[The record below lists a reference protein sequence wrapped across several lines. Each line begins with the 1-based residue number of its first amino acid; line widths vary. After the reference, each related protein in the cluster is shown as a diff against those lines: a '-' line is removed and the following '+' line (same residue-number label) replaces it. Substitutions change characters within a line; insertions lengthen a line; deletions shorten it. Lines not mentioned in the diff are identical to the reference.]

1 MIASR
6 MFTAVD
12 THTEG
17 EATRIVTGGMP
28 AVPGATMAEK
38 RAYLQER
45 LDHVRRMLLF
55 EPRGHKDMFG
65 AFLLPPCRPEADA
78 GVVFMDSGSYLNM
91 CGHGSIGVVTA
102 LLETGMVPCAGE
114 EADVTLDTP
123 SGLIRAR
130 AKLHNG
136 RVREVTVRNVPAFL
150 YREGVPVA
158 LSDGRTVHADI
169 AFGGNFFALVEAEE
183 AGVALDAADKDRLTA
198 RGAEIRDALNAAGGI
213 AHPLLPHIRTVDLV
227 EFCGPARDPRAD
239 ARNVVVFGDGQID
252 RSPCGTGTSAK
263 LALLRARGELPL
275 GKPYVHESIL
285 GTLFTGVAAEDT
297 AQGGYPA
304 IVPEITGGPM
314 SPASPNTCS
323 TRRTRSAAGSCFN
336 GPANLK
342 KREKQLWNLWRP
354 CISASPS
361 STPTS
366 IWPTTSTPSGA
377 TGAPM

>member
-1 MIASR
+1 M
-6 MFTAVD
+6 
-12 THTEG
+12 
-17 EATRIVTGGMP
+17 
-28 AVPGATMAEK
+28 
-38 RAYLQER
+38 
-45 LDHVRRMLLF
+45 
-55 EPRGHKDMFG
+55 
-65 AFLLPPCRPEADA
+65 
-78 GVVFMDSGSYLNM
+78 
-91 CGHGSIGVVTA
+91 
-102 LLETGMVPCAGE
+102 
-114 EADVTLDTP
+114 
-123 SGLIRAR
+123 
-130 AKLHNG
+130 
-136 RVREVTVRNVPAFL
+136 RNVPAFL

-198 RGAEIRDALNAAGGI
+198 RGAEIQGRAQRGRRV

-263 LALLRARGELPL
+263 LALLRARGSFRWGSPMCTRASSA
-275 GKPYVHESIL
+275 PSSPAW
-285 GTLFTGVAAEDT
+285 AAEDT

-336 GPANLK
+336 GPA
-342 KREKQLWNLWRP
+342 
-354 CISASPS
+354 I
-361 STPTS
+361 
-366 IWPTTSTPSGA
+366 
-377 TGAPM
+377 

>member
-130 AKLHNG
+130 AKLTTAGCG
-136 RVREVTVRNVPAFL
+136 R
-150 YREGVPVA
+150 
-158 LSDGRTVHADI
+158 
-169 AFGGNFFALVEAEE
+169 
-183 AGVALDAADKDRLTA
+183 
-198 RGAEIRDALNAAGGI
+198 
-213 AHPLLPHIRTVDLV
+213 
-227 EFCGPARDPRAD
+227 
-239 ARNVVVFGDGQID
+239 
-252 RSPCGTGTSAK
+252 
-263 LALLRARGELPL
+263 
-275 GKPYVHESIL
+275 
-285 GTLFTGVAAEDT
+285 
-297 AQGGYPA
+297 
-304 IVPEITGGPM
+304 
-314 SPASPNTCS
+314 
-323 TRRTRSAAGSCFN
+323 
-336 GPANLK
+336 
-342 KREKQLWNLWRP
+342 
-354 CISASPS
+354 
-361 STPTS
+361 
-366 IWPTTSTPSGA
+366 
-377 TGAPM
+377 

>member
-1 MIASR
+1 
-6 MFTAVD
+6 
-12 THTEG
+12 
-17 EATRIVTGGMP
+17 MP

-213 AHPLLPHIRTVDLV
+213 AIRSCPTSARSTSWNSAAPRGTRAPTRATSWSSGTDRSTAPPAAPGRAPSWPSCAPGGASAGEALCAREHPRHPLHRRGRRGHGAGRLP
-227 EFCGPARDPRAD
+227 RDRPGDHRRAY
-239 ARNVVVFGDGQID
+239 V
-252 RSPCGTGTSAK
+252 TG
-263 LALLRARGELPL
+263 LAQYLLDPEDPL
-275 GKPYVHESIL
+275 G
-285 GTLFTGVAAEDT
+285 
-297 AQGGYPA
+297 GG
-304 IVPEITGGPM
+304 
-314 SPASPNTCS
+314 
-323 TRRTRSAAGSCFN
+323 F
-336 GPANLK
+336 L
-342 KREKQLWNLWRP
+342 L
-354 CISASPS
+354 
-361 STPTS
+361 
-366 IWPTTSTPSGA
+366 
-377 TGAPM
+377 